1 MINEFRDIDNLS
13 PGDFEIFV
21 RDTLIDSGWSDAT
34 ITKVGTEFRHGDG
47 GVDIYAYKNKIK
59 FAIEVKQRSLHTPV
73 TVEALN
79 QLVSGA
85 KLSNVKNMILV
96 TNSRFTSEVQ
106 ARALRMGVELID
118 RDGLKD
124 LFEKKPPE
132 IARNME
138 QRDYQESVIN
148 DCINKYDLG
157 KNKIL
162 IEMATGLGK
171 TYTAALIIKE
181 IIKKSDRKI
190 RVLFLAHQIEIL
202 QQSATSFKNVFGIGN
217 YSFSGCFAGSNP
229 ENTDFIF
236 ATFDT
241 LYSKME
247 FLSKFHF
254 DIIIVDE
261 AHHTPAKTYAEVVNY
276 FSPKLLIG
284 LSATPN
290 RMDNKD
296 VFTFFG
302 GAEGHIGKYTL
313 SWALKH
319 EYLAFPKYIVLLD
332 DIDQS
337 RLDQLGNGLSINDL
351 DKNLFLHKKDD
362 EVIKIIE
369 ETIQERNISNPK
381 GIVFCQSISHMH
393 YLINYFKPGTATLVH
408 SQMKDF
414 ERRENIRNFRESGY
428 QYILVCDLFNE
439 GIDIPETNLLIFMRY
454 TGSRTIWLQQL
465 GRGLRKTKNKEFVYV
480 LDFVGSLER
489 LSEIQELVKSIEQTP
504 LEPKNIDQS
513 GDKRIVHDSSISVTY
528 HQSAAQVLKLV
539 EELEYRLKSREQL
552 IDKLR
557 RYAETNKSIPNITEL
572 ESALDDITCDQI
584 ATHFDSYYRFIEIA
598 EPALLNEI
606 NFKKICIDYINTF
619 FKMHGIPPSYRA
631 ISLDS
636 KHNGLIMYSESDIR
650 QILGE
655 ESHIV
660 EFIDV
665 LEEPRDSNSTMH
677 LDKPQQVIAQND
689 DETIKNR
696 ILEKYKLKISNI
708 QDMNKLSE
716 SERNEIRKEFHS
728 LFIFMNILKRYR
740 ENADKKQ
747 EN

>member
-21 RDTLIDSGWSDAT
+21 KDILLDSGWSDAT
-34 ITKVGTEFRHGDG
+34 ITQVGTEFRHGDG
-47 GVDIYAYKNKIK
+47 GVDIYAYKNKRK
-59 FAIEVKQRSLHTPV
+59 FAIEVKQRSLHTHV
-73 TVEALN
+73 SVDALN

-85 KLSNVKNMILV
+85 KLANVKHMILV
-96 TNSRFTSEVQ
+96 TNSYFTTEVQ
-106 ARALRMGVELID
+106 ARALRMGVELIN

-124 LFEKKPPE
+124 LFEKKPTE
-132 IARNME
+132 IARDIKP
-138 QRDYQESVIN
+138 RVYQESIIN
-148 DCINKYDLG
+148 DCIHKFDLG

-181 IIKKSDRKI
+181 VIKKSDRKI
-190 RVLFLAHQIEIL
+190 KVLFLAHQIEIL
-202 QQSATSFKNVFGIGN
+202 QQSVTSFKNVFGIGN
-217 YSFSGCFAGSNP
+217 YSFSGCFAGSDP
-229 ENTDFIF
+229 EDTDFIF
-236 ATFDT
+236 ASFDT
-241 LYSKME
+241 FFTKMGS
-247 FLSKFHF
+247 LSKFHF

-261 AHHTPAKTYAEVVNY
+261 AHHTPAKTYAEVVTY

-296 VFTFFG
+296 VFAFFG
-302 GAEGHIGKYTL
+302 GSEGHIGKYTL

-337 RLDQLGNGLSINDL
+337 RLDQLGSGLSISDL

-369 ETIQERNISNPK
+369 ETIHERNITNPK
-381 GIVFCQSISHMH
+381 GIIFCQSIAHMH

-408 SQMKDF
+408 SQMKDS

-489 LSEIQELVKSIEQTP
+489 LAEIHELVESIEQTT
-504 LEPKNIDQS
+504 LEPENVEQTEE
-513 GDKRIVHDSSISVTY
+513 KRIVHDSSISVTY
-528 HQSAAQVLKLV
+528 HQSAAQVLKLI

-557 RYAETNKSIPNITEL
+557 RYAENTKSIPSITEL
-572 ESALDDITCDQI
+572 EDTLDDVTCDQI
-584 ATHFDSYYRFIEIA
+584 ATHFDSYYRYIEIA
-598 EPALLNEI
+598 EPGLLNDI
-606 NFKKICIDYINTF
+606 CFKRTCVDYINTF
-619 FKMHGIPPSYRA
+619 YKMHRIPPSYRA

-636 KHNGLIMYSESDIR
+636 KHNGLVMYLESDIR
-650 QILGE
+650 QILGD
-655 ESHIV
+655 ESKIIN
-660 EFIDV
+660 FIDT
-665 LEEPRDSNSTMH
+665 LEEIEDTIPNHIDQRIIFS
-677 LDKPQQVIAQND
+677 ND
-689 DETIKNR
+689 DTPEKNN
-696 ILEKYKLKISNI
+696 ILEKYKLKIFSI
-708 QDMNKLSE
+708 QDMKKLSDT
-716 SERNEIRKEFHS
+716 ERNKIRDEFHS
-728 LFIFMNILKRYR
+728 LFIFMNILKRQR
-740 ENADKKQ
+740 ENANKKQ
-747 EN
+747 

>member
-13 PGDFEIFV
+13 SGDFEIFV
-21 RDTLIDSGWSDAT
+21 KDILLDSGWSDAT
-34 ITKVGTEFRHGDG
+34 ITQVGTEFRHGDG
-47 GVDIYAYKNKIK
+47 GVDIYAYKNKRK
-59 FAIEVKQRSLHTPV
+59 FAIEVKQRSIHTHV
-73 TVEALN
+73 SVDALN

-85 KLSNVKNMILV
+85 KLANVKHMILV
-96 TNSRFTSEVQ
+96 TNSYFTSEVQ

-124 LFEKKPPE
+124 LFEKKPTE
-132 IARNME
+132 IARDIKP
-138 QRDYQESVIN
+138 RVYQESIIN
-148 DCINKYDLG
+148 DCINKFDLG

-181 IIKKSDRKI
+181 VIKKSDRKI
-190 RVLFLAHQIEIL
+190 KVLFLAHQIEIL
-202 QQSATSFKNVFGIGN
+202 QQSVTSFKNVFGIGN

-229 ENTDFIF
+229 EDTDFIF
-236 ATFDT
+236 ASFDT
-241 LYSKME
+241 LYTKME

-296 VFTFFG
+296 VFAFFG
-302 GAEGHIGKYTL
+302 GSEGHIGKYTL

-337 RLDQLGNGLSINDL
+337 RLDQLGSGLSISDL

-369 ETIQERNISNPK
+369 ETIQEKNITNPK
-381 GIVFCQSISHMH
+381 GIIFCQSIAHMH

-489 LSEIQELVKSIEQTP
+489 LSEIQELVESIEKIPLEPENIEQT
-504 LEPKNIDQS
+504 EE
-513 GDKRIVHDSSISVTY
+513 KRIVHDSSISVTY
-528 HQSAAQVLKLV
+528 HQSAAQVLKLI

-557 RYAETNKSIPNITEL
+557 RYAETTKSIPNITEL
-572 ESALDDITCDQI
+572 ENALDDVTCDQI

-598 EPALLNEI
+598 EPALLNDI

-619 FKMHGIPPSYRA
+619 YKMHQIPPSFRA

-636 KHNGLIMYSESDIR
+636 KHNGLIMYSEFDIR
-650 QILGE
+650 QILGD
-655 ESHIV
+655 ESKIV

-665 LEEPRDSNSTMH
+665 SEKPRDDYSTIDIH
-677 LDKPQQVIAQND
+677 KPQQFINQND
-689 DETIKNR
+689 NETIKNN
-696 ILEKYKLKISNI
+696 ILEKYKSKIANI
-708 QDMNKLSE
+708 QDINRLSE
-716 SERNEIRKEFHS
+716 SERNEIRSKFHS
-728 LFIFMNILKRYR
+728 LFVFMNTLKRYR
-740 ENADKKQ
+740 ENADK
-747 EN
+747 N

>member
-1 MINEFRDIDNLS
+1 MINEFRDIDNLT

-21 RDTLIDSGWSDAT
+21 KDILINSGWSDAT

-47 GVDIYAYKNKIK
+47 GVDIYAYKNKRK
-59 FAIEVKQRSLHTPV
+59 FAIEVKQRSIHTHV
-73 TVEALN
+73 TVDALN

-85 KLSNVKNMILV
+85 KLANVKYMILV
-96 TNSRFTSEVQ
+96 TNSYFTSEVQ
-106 ARALRMGVELID
+106 ARALRMGVDLID

-124 LFEKKPPE
+124 LFEKKPTE
-132 IARNME
+132 IARDIKP
-138 QRDYQESVIN
+138 RVYQESIIN
-148 DCINKYDLG
+148 DCINKYELG

-171 TYTAALIIKE
+171 TYTAALIVKE
-181 IIKKSDRKI
+181 LIKKSGEKN

-202 QQSATSFKNVFGIGN
+202 QQSVTSFKNVFGIGN
-217 YSFSGCFAGSNP
+217 YSFSGCFAGSYP
-229 ENTDFIF
+229 EDTDFIF

-241 LYSKME
+241 LYSKMD

-276 FSPKLLIG
+276 FTPKLLIG

-296 VFTFFG
+296 VFAFFG

-313 SWALKH
+313 AWALKH

-337 RLDQLGNGLSINDL
+337 KLDQIGSGISINDL

-369 ETIQERNISNPK
+369 ETIVEKNISNPK
-381 GIVFCQSISHMH
+381 AIVFCQSIQHMQ

-414 ERRENIRNFRESGY
+414 ERRDNIRNFRESGY

-489 LSEIQELVKSIEQTP
+489 LSEIQGLVTSIEKTP
-504 LEPKNIDQS
+504 LEPKNVDHTNE
-513 GDKRIVHDSSISVTY
+513 KRIVHDSSISVTY
-528 HQSAAQVLKLV
+528 HQSAAQVLKLI

-557 RYAETNKSIPNITEL
+557 RYTEINKTIPNITEL
-572 ESALDDITCDQI
+572 ENVLDDVTCDQI

-598 EPALLNEI
+598 EPGLLNDI
-606 NFKKICIDYINTF
+606 NFKMTCISYINKF
-619 FKMHGIPPSYRA
+619 YKIHGIPPSYRA

-636 KHNGLIMYSESDIR
+636 KHNGLVMYTESDIR
-650 QILGE
+650 QIVGN
-655 ESHIV
+655 ESNITDLLDATEKPRNDHV
-660 EFIDV
+660 TIDNTQPKQPD
-665 LEEPRDSNSTMH
+665 LH
-677 LDKPQQVIAQND
+677 
-689 DETIKNR
+689 DETSAIKTD
-696 ILEKYKLKISNI
+696 ILERYKPKIFI
-708 QDMNKLSE
+708 AQDMNKLSE
-716 SERNEIRKEFHS
+716 QEKNYIRRIFHS
-728 LFIFMNILKRYR
+728 LFVFLNTLNRYR
-740 ENADKKQ
+740 RNANNKK
-747 EN
+747 